1 MAWSDRPSKGA
12 TCDGEHTSGNSIP
25 PVARMMREAVME
37 RHQWIA
43 LPFA

>member
-12 TCDGEHTSGNSIP
+12 TCDGEHTSGNSILP
-25 PVARMMREAVME
+25 MARIIREAVMAG
-37 RHQWIA
+37 HQWIA